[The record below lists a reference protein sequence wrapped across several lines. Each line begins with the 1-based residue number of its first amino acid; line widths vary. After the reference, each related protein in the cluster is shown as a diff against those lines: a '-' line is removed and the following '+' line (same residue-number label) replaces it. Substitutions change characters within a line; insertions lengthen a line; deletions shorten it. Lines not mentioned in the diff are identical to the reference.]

1 MPKQFMPEERP
12 DRRLQML
19 RDHADKTEE
28 TKYYKDL
35 SQEELDIKRERLTD
49 NLIKVSDLEDDLN
62 VIKENFKEK
71 MDPLKRETKELLG
84 QVKTG
89 KEQVE
94 GTLFHIADH
103 QNSVMET
110 WDENGDFVS
119 SRRLRPDEKQP
130 KLFSVKTVN
139 E

>member
-1 MPKQFMPEERP
+1 MSKQFMPDERP

-103 QNSVMET
+103 ENSIMET
-110 WDENGDFVS
+110 WDEKGDFVS

-130 KLFSVKTVN
+130 KLFPIKTVN